1 MNNEERRMTTR
12 FGLPLQGVLTQEQEG
27 QEIEKIVVVK
37 DIDGEGAYFLAKI
50 HPVIGKKAK
59 LHLMGVFNQ
68 AQISFEV
75 AGTVLRVDELKDGI
89 CGFAIKFADGWNRDS
104 NGFSSG
110 TTST

>member
-12 FGLPLQGVLTQEQEG
+12 FGLPLQGVLTQEQKG
-27 QEIEKIVVVK
+27 QEIEKIVVVQ
-37 DIDGEGAYFLAKI
+37 DINGEGAYFLAKI
-50 HPVIGKKAK
+50 HSVIGKKTK

-75 AGTVLRVDELKDGI
+75 GGTVLRVDKLKDGI

-110 TTST
+110 TASA